1 MIARSMPLECCAL
14 PEVREKRRKDAE
26 KRCHAISKIT
36 SNTAL
41 SLESMKLTLI
51 PMKRTV
57 KRTEKQRAGKRRKI
71 LRRDTW
77 VTGKVWIKTKL
88 RR

>member
-1 MIARSMPLECCAL
+1 MSVPIMLLECFAP
-14 PEVREKRRKDAE
+14 PEVMENMRKAVEKRF
-26 KRCHAISKIT
+26 HAISKII
-36 SNTAL
+36 SNAAL

-51 PMKRTV
+51 PMKKTV